1 MSCVLYAADKESTEQ
16 IDINELYEREK
27 KRNLKLISSFNKIL
41 NRIHTRIRLTSKTK
55 FADRH
60 IFFVVPEIMFGEP
73 FYDKA
78 HCIAYLTTQL
88 QNNQFHTRYIHP
100 NTLFISWQ
108 HFVPSFVREEIRKR
122 TGMVVDSTGNVAA
135 PSAPVAIKDKN
146 EEEVSTT
153 ESQKKKY
160 RPIDKYKPTGQLV
173 YNSELFDQIERHVQF
188 EQE

>member
-1 MSCVLYAADKESTEQ
+1 MSCILYAADKESTGQ
-16 IDINELYEREK
+16 IDINELYEKEK
-27 KRNLKLISSFNKIL
+27 KRNLKLITSFNKIL

-60 IFFVVPEIMFGEP
+60 VFFVVPEIMFGEP

-78 HCIAYLTTQL
+78 HCVAYLTTQL
-88 QNNQFHTRYIHP
+88 QANQFHTRYIHP

-108 HFVPSFVREEIRKR
+108 HFIPSFVREEIKKR
-122 TGMVVDSTGNVAA
+122 TGLTMDSTGNVAPDPQA
-135 PSAPVAIKDKN
+135 AIRDKQ
-146 EEEVSTT
+146 EEESVPSET
-153 ESQKKKY
+153 QKKKY
-160 RPIDKYKPTGQLV
+160 RSIDKYKPTGQLV